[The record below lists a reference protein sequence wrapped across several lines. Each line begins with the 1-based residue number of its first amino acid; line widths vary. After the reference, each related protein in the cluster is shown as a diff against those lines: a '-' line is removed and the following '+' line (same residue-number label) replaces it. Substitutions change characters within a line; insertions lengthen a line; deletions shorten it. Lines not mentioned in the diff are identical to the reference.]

1 MDMRTSRRLWLP
13 GGLLFFCVLALG
25 AGLWLVQWRG
35 PARDARQPLECSGPA
50 PRSPACA
57 WAPSSVS
64 ADAPAPVT
72 PSAASSSAQGPPPDL
87 PRDSFVDDDPVVAE
101 QPLWKADYGDG
112 VRRGAGRVE
121 FELLDAKGQPLEPGV
136 PIDFELWRKVGKHR
150 LREGARLN
158 AARTAIVCDAFD
170 GGGLEPGGY
179 ELVVSCGPY
188 GGATR
193 AFGVSRGELRIER
206 LEMPHW
212 RRIIVL
218 SFTDKEGKPLAYLPL
233 PPRYTAP
240 GTVTTVV
247 ERTPRP
253 RRVLREPPQPSRS
266 AVGLGGSS
274 SSSRRMVRPSSPT
287 ALRFPTDHGKW
298 YVRVFAGGPGSIR
311 FELDEKLFGQRQFE
325 VAGDF
330 TESQWDNFITAYDVP
345 ADFAAVMELR
355 ELCGAEDP
363 GCRSLLEPLP
373 LPREPDLYDVLRIPE
388 GYRRLIVSIAA
399 PCPVTPTFWVEYE
412 ISQPKGKNP
421 GPRQVS
427 GTWHAQLGRWW
438 IDLPPDS
445 SVEVELSS
453 PQLLQP
459 GGRVREA
466 IFLGESRIL
475 EIHRTFEASLLQV
488 TCPSP
493 TLAALSARLAAHCNG
508 VYSPEGAA
516 PWQSD
521 GTLRLYVERGPESFE
536 GQGLVLALKLFSGRE
551 RSAAHTVVVRPDEGQ
566 RRELALGGTTVAA
579 RGEGLVLRAVDSSL
593 AGLPWVEGTV
603 LEFDQDVASK
613 RLRKHWM
620 GSAAEME
627 ECYELL
633 CTLAAKDVE
642 AGHPDAL
649 RLNELLEK
657 LADPSSRE
665 WLKREGSWY
674 STHSRV
680 FSSDHGY
687 LNLEKGLEPGKR
699 YVLYLWSGSRDEM
712 TPDRRIDFVAAEGIT
727 DLGVVI
733 LPGYGD

>member
-1 MDMRTSRRLWLP
+1 MAMGTSGRFWLP
-13 GGLLFFCVLALG
+13 ASLLVFSVLALG
-25 AGLWLVQWRG
+25 FSAWLFDWRG
-35 PARDARQPLECSGPA
+35 PARDAGRRDECSGPVQH
-50 PRSPACA
+50 SPASA
-57 WAPSSVS
+57 WAPSS
-64 ADAPAPVT
+64 
-72 PSAASSSAQGPPPDL
+72 AASGASAPGAPKAALTSTREPD
-87 PRDSFVDDDPVVAE
+87 REVAQADFVDDDPVVAE

-136 PIDFELWRKVGKHR
+136 WVEYELWRKVGEHW

-158 AARTAIVCDAFD
+158 AASTAIICDAFD
-170 GGGLEPGGY
+170 GGGLEPGAY
-179 ELVVSCGPY
+179 ELVVRCGPY
-188 GGATR
+188 GAVTR

-218 SFTDKEGKPLAYLPL
+218 SFTDKEGKPLPYLSL
-233 PPRYTAP
+233 PPRYTEP
-240 GTVTTVV
+240 GSALTVV
-247 ERTPRP
+247 DRP
-253 RRVLREPPQPSRS
+253 GPPWRVLREPLQ
-266 AVGLGGSS
+266 G
-274 SSSRRMVRPSSPT
+274 SRRGGMHGFSRGSRRTVRPSSPT
-287 ALRFPTDHGKW
+287 TQRFPTDNGKW
-298 YVRVFAGGPGSIR
+298 YVRVFAGGPGAIR
-311 FELDEKLFGQRQFE
+311 FELDEALFGTSQFHVE
-325 VAGDF
+325 GDF
-330 TESQWDNFITAYDVP
+330 TEAHWDHYVTAYDVP
-345 ADFAAVMELR
+345 ADFAAVMEQR

-373 LPREPDLYDVLRIPE
+373 LPREPDLYDVLGIPE
-388 GYRRLIVSIAA
+388 GHRRLIVSIAA
-399 PCPVTPTFWVEYE
+399 PCPVTPTFWVEDD

-427 GTWHAQLGRWW
+427 GTWHAPLGRWW
-438 IDLPPDS
+438 LDLPPDS
-445 SVEVELSS
+445 AVELEFSS
-453 PQLLQP
+453 PQLLRP
-459 GGRVREA
+459 RGNLREA
-466 IFLGESRIL
+466 IALGESRIL
-475 EIHRTFEASLLQV
+475 EIHRTIDVSLLQV
-488 TCPSP
+488 SCPSP
-493 TLAALSARLAAHCNG
+493 TLAALGMHLEATCNG
-508 VYSPEGAA
+508 VNSPGGAA

-536 GQGLVLALKLFSGRE
+536 GQGLVTALKLIGGRVE
-551 RSAAHTVVVRPDEGQ
+551 RAAHTVVVRPDEGQ

-579 RGEGLVLRAVDSSL
+579 RGEGLVLRAVDSGL

-603 LEFDQDVASK
+603 LEFDKDVASK

-633 CTLAAKDVE
+633 CKLAAKDVE
-642 AGHPDAL
+642 AGHPDAQ

-657 LADPSSRE
+657 LADPASRE
-665 WLKREGSWY
+665 WLRREGAWY
-674 STHSRV
+674 STRSRL

-699 YVLYLWSGSRDEM
+699 YVLYLWSRSRDEM
-712 TPDRRIDFVAAEGIT
+712 TPDRRIDFVAAEGVT